1 MGKREMPRSG
11 GAAHTVVSCV
21 LGAAVGIAACLTV
34 LAVEALLIV
43 SGRLNEGLM
52 PLGVILACFIG
63 GTIGGFAAV
72 RRAGRRTL
80 LVGIASGVI
89 FCIAVAVLG
98 VICFKSVDVEGNVW
112 NCGAVLA
119 GGIIAGL
126 AGARHKKKRRK

>member
-52 PLGVILACFIG
+52 PLCVILACFIG
-63 GTIGGFAAV
+63 GAIGGLAAV
-72 RRAGRRTL
+72 RHVGRRTL
-80 LVGIASGVI
+80 LVGIFSGVI
-89 FCIAVAVLG
+89 FCAAIFAIG
-98 VICFKSVDVEGNVW
+98 VICFKNVCTEGNVW
-112 NCGAVLA
+112 NCGAALA

-126 AGARHKKKRRK
+126 AGTRHKKKRRK